1 MATFKQYDTKQ
12 GKKWLFKVY
21 LGINAATGK
30 RIETTRRNFPTKKA
44 VQLELSRL
52 QVEFEKNGS
61 QRIQIYSR
69 YKSSPHLPPRIA
81 RREK

>member
-21 LGINAATGK
+21 LGIDAATGK

-44 VQLELSRL
+44 AQLI
-52 QVEFEKNGS
+52 K
-61 QRIQIYSR
+61 
-69 YKSSPHLPPRIA
+69 
-81 RREK
+81 